1 MDERIRGGESRLKGL
16 ALEQQGARYL
26 SAQGLRLLT
35 TNYYCKAGE
44 IDLVMREGST
54 LVFVEVRFR
63 RSGLR
68 GSPVETVT
76 PAKQRRLVRCARH
89 YLMSRQLHDTVPCRF
104 DVLGIEPG
112 NRVTWVRNAFSQLPV

>member
-1 MDERIRGGESRLKGL
+1 MDERIHGGENRLKGL

-26 SAQGLRLLT
+26 AAQGLRLVT
-35 TNYYCKAGE
+35 SNYHCKAGE
-44 IDLVMREGST
+44 IDLIMRDGRT
-54 LVFVEVRFR
+54 VVFIEVRFR

-76 PAKQRRLVRCARH
+76 PGKQRRLIRCARH
-89 YLMSRQLHDTVPCRF
+89 YLMSYQLHDTVPCRF

-112 NRVTWVRNAFSQLPV
+112 DRFTWVRNAFSQLPV

>member
-1 MDERIRGGESRLKGL
+1 MDERIHGGANRLKGL

-35 TNYYCKAGE
+35 TNYHCKGGE
-44 IDLVMREGST
+44 IDLIMQDGTT

-63 RSGLR
+63 RNGLR

-76 PAKQRRLVRCARH
+76 PGKQRRLIRCARH
-89 YLMSRQLHDTVPCRF
+89 YLMSCRLHDTIPCRF

-112 NRVTWVRNAFSQLPV
+112 NRITWVRNAFSHLPV